1 MGGRRLAE
9 DSCRLGVSY
18 LKSSVAGGTIP
29 GQSLFL
35 RENGQ
40 GDWTAA
46 PMHRIW
52 VRWWPTLPRL
62 LQTQL
67 LEPLEKASHDL
78 QGLTVLLSLGVRL
91 SVGVRT

>member
-29 GQSLFL
+29 
-35 RENGQ
+35 
-40 GDWTAA
+40 
-46 PMHRIW
+46 W

-62 LQTQL
+62 LQIQL